1 MKSFYYTVKDFAG
14 LHARPVG
21 KIVSET
27 QKYKSKIIIQ
37 KDDKTIAD
45 AKKILEIMKL
55 NIKFNQNITVII
67 NGIDEDIAIQNL
79 EKFFNKNKL

>member
-1 MKSFYYTVKDFAG
+1 MKSFCYTVKDFAG
-14 LHARPVG
+14 LHTRPIG

-37 KDDKTIAD
+37 KDDKKIAD

-55 NIKFNQNITVII
+55 NIKFNQNITIII

-79 EKFFNKNKL
+79 EKFFNENKL